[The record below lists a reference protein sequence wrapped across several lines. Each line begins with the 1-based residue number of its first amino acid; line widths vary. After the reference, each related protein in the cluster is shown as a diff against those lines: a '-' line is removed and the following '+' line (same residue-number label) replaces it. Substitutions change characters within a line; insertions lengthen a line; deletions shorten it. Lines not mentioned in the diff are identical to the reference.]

1 MGKLFGRC
9 RILAENEG
17 FCKTVPVQH
26 ALVRSSGTAA
36 HRVECAWKFP
46 HLPENLWKA
55 LPCENKTSFP
65 QVQVETVESQ
75 REYISS
81 FPHRWEIRRKTSCSP
96 EHLPRFP
103 RKQVTFPAAECPAGE
118 NRRTG
123 QNQPESGAQFLH
135 KLWVSFENSM
145 DCVCS
150 AGFSANQIAISIFY
164 SQDRKSNSPNLKDK
178 RYNKI
183 VAIFRFTFRSRIE
196 LCRNPDRFS

>member
-103 RKQVTFPAAECPAGE
+103 RKQVTFPATERTAGE
-118 NRRTG
+118 RRQTW
-123 QNQPESGAQFLH
+123 QNQPESGARFLH
-135 KLWVSFENSM
+135 KLWVSFENST
-145 DCVCS
+145 DCICS

-178 RYNKI
+178 KYNKI
-183 VAIFRFTFRSRIE
+183 VVIFRFTFRSRIE